1 MFKGM
6 ALWKKMAGIGVIAVI
21 ALTVLYGAVFWSN
34 GMVNSNIELQT
45 MRKGQLDKVRAMQT
59 AQLDLLLAAMD
70 SIIDKDAGEVDKER
84 MDAINENAKV
94 LEDNFSILKE
104 LADTDEEKKLANTVA
119 NDGKKLIKGIQT
131 DLVNLIKES
140 GAEVGKIAAAFE
152 NIDDVLDK
160 HGTVIEEALAELQ
173 ETLTAKQES
182 LAYGH
187 ASKELASS
195 AKVHLI
201 QVQQWLTDISA
212 TRGAAG
218 YDDGFAEAE
227 KHAIALCKDLAAL
240 RKLDA
245 VFHSPV
251 DETAKSFVAFY
262 DKGKWMANIYIKGG
276 HIEGNKAMSEFDA
289 FAEDIGK
296 RIDAV
301 LKTAVKAEE
310 QADTAK
316 EAVAIAESIK
326 SDFLIVIL
334 AAMDSI
340 IDRADGEIS
349 EERMTAIHDGAASM
363 ASKFT
368 KLEGLVDAA
377 NRAKV
382 SAAKTAVGKLEE
394 GAKVTLN
401 DLIKDSAAKLATI
414 QKAFGDADD
423 NLDACGDSVALALK
437 SIEESVSEEAHEAEE
452 DMSAGLK
459 TANIASLAT
468 FIVCV
473 TILGLILTIVTRSV
487 VKALARI
494 TGNLGAASDQTT
506 SASGQVASASQSLAQ
521 GSSEQAASIEET
533 SSSLEEMSSMTKQN
547 AGNAQQANALMS
559 ESSATV
565 SKGQEAMGRLSTAI
579 NEIKSSSDETAKIVK
594 TIDEIAFQTNLLAL
608 NAAVEAA
615 RAGEAGK
622 GFAVVAEEV
631 RNLAQRAS
639 EAARNTSELIHGSV
653 ENAERGVGVAAET
666 STAFEEISTSAE
678 KVSGLVAEIAA
689 ASNEQAQGIE
699 QVNVAV
705 GQMDGVVQQNAANAE
720 ECAAASE
727 ELSAQAEELSGM
739 VGELRGLIEGDAGAA
754 VSRPA
759 VRRQASAPRAQAP
772 VAAPRRAPA
781 AAVVAGGN
789 GAEAESVIPFDD
801 DDGLS
806 RF

>member
-34 GMVNSNIELQT
+34 GMVNTNIEIQT
-45 MRKGQLDKVRAMQT
+45 MRNDQLSKVRSMQT
-59 AQLDLLLAAMD
+59 AQLELLLAAMD
-70 SIIDKDAGEVDKER
+70 SIIDKNEGHVVKER
-84 MDAINENAKV
+84 MDVINENAKI
-94 LEDNFSILKE
+94 LEDNFSTLKE
-104 LADTDEEKKLANTVA
+104 LADTSDEKKLAETVA
-119 NDGKKLIKGIQT
+119 VGGKELIDGIKV

-140 GAEVGKIAAAFE
+140 GSQAKKIEAEFAA
-152 NIDDVLDK
+152 IDDKLDTQ
-160 HGTVIEEALAELQ
+160 GGVIEGTLAEL
-173 ETLTAKQES
+173 ES
-182 LAYGH
+182 N
-187 ASKELASS
+187 
-195 AKVHLI
+195 I
-201 QVQQWLTDISA
+201 Q
-212 TRGAAG
+212 
-218 YDDGFAEAE
+218 AEA
-227 KHAIALCKDLAAL
+227 KAPGAGKDAQRLL
-240 RKLDA
+240 
-245 VFHSPV
+245 
-251 DETAKSFVAFY
+251 
-262 DKGKWMANIYIKGG
+262 
-276 HIEGNKAMSEFDA
+276 KATLL
-289 FAEDIGK
+289 
-296 RIDAV
+296 
-301 LKTAVKAEE
+301 LKDVKA
-310 QADTAK
+310 DYLT
-316 EAVAIAESIK
+316 
-326 SDFLIVIL
+326 VIL
-334 AAMDSI
+334 GAMDSI
-340 IDRADGEIS
+340 IDKDEGKIS
-349 EERMTAIHDGAASM
+349 DELLATINES
-363 ASKFT
+363 SKNLIAHLDT
-368 KLEGLVDAA
+368 LEGLVSGSAK
-377 NRAKV
+377 AKV
-382 SAAKTAVGKLEE
+382 AEARAAFKVLEKGVKEELASLIASSAVRLAKIETDFAAIDDTLDSGGETLAKALVG
-394 GAKVTLN
+394 
-401 DLIKDSAAKLATI
+401 
-414 QKAFGDADD
+414 
-423 NLDACGDSVALALK
+423 
-437 SIEESVSEEAHEAEE
+437 IEESVSEEVVEAQD
-452 DMSAGLK
+452 DMTAGLK

-487 VKALARI
+487 VKALSRI